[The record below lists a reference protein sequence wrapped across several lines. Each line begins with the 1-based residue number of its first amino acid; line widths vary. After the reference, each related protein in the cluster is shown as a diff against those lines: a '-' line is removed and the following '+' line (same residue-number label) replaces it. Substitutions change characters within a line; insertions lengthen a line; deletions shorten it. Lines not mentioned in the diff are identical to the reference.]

1 MVVWFLYRI
10 LRWLKHL
17 RDRHRLHHLQRTM
30 KEELRR
36 VGRFSTAHG
45 VKGGVYSAV
54 PVMDKADGQM
64 SDC

>member
-1 MVVWFLYRI
+1 
-10 LRWLKHL
+10 
-17 RDRHRLHHLQRTM
+17 M